1 MNTALKDAALRERFL
16 EIGIEPQGGSE
27 EKFASYLAGEFP
39 KRAKV
44 AREAGIKAE

>member
-1 MNTALKDAALRERFL
+1 LKDAALRQRFFDL
-16 EIGIEPQGGSE
+16 GIEPQGGSA

-39 KRAKV
+39 KWAKV